1 MALATATTTPLISAD
16 APGRMSRARRAAGQ
30 AVIVIAALA
39 VIVLLAWPGIIAH
52 VGPTV
57 TGDDILRGPSAAHWF
72 GTDQLGRDVFSRTI
86 YGARPVLIASLLG
99 VVLATV
105 AGVGIGLAAGTAPR
119 WLNSVIMRIVDVL
132 LAIPVLMIA
141 LILIATAGSGVRSIV
156 IAIGVAFTPGFA
168 RIVEA
173 SVRKL
178 RSAEYVQA
186 ARVFGSSPARTSVRH
201 LLPNLLTEV
210 VVLGTSAIGWAV
222 LTATTLSFLGLGVQ
236 LPQPDWGTDLA
247 AGATNLATSWW
258 LSVFPGLAITVTIL
272 AANFIGDYL
281 LTAADP
287 GGGLRRAHDLRAM
300 LLGRRKPAARPAAGI
315 PAAGGATAGGATADG
330 ATAGGA
336 QAEPPAGGP
345 QAGGTA

>member
-1 MALATATTTPLISAD
+1 MALATATTTPVIGPDDTAGPSAV
-16 APGRMSRARRAAGQ
+16 RRAIGQ
-30 AVIVIAALA
+30 AGIVIAIAA
-39 VIVLLAWPGIIAH
+39 VVVLLAAPGIIAR

-57 TGDDILRGPSAAHWF
+57 TGTDILRAPSGAHWF

-86 YGARPVLIASLLG
+86 YGAGPVLVASLLG

-105 AGVGIGLAAGTAPR
+105 AGVAIGLAAGTAPR
-119 WLNSVIMRIVDVL
+119 WLNSVLMRIVDVL

-168 RIVEA
+168 RVVEA
-173 SVRKL
+173 SVRQL

-186 ARVFGSSPARTSVRH
+186 ARVFGSGAARTSFRH
-201 LLPNLLTEV
+201 LLPNLMTEV

-236 LPQPDWGTDLA
+236 LPQPDWGSDLA

-281 LTAADP
+281 LTALDP
-287 GGGLRRAHDLRAM
+287 RVGRRPAHDLRAM
-300 LLGRRKPAARPAAGI
+300 FLGRRGRAGRARAGAAR
-315 PAAGGATAGGATADG
+315 
-330 ATAGGA
+330 
-336 QAEPPAGGP
+336 
-345 QAGGTA
+345 

>member
-1 MALATATTTPLISAD
+1 MALATATTTPLISTD
-16 APGRMSRARRAAGQ
+16 APGRPSAARRAGGQ
-30 AVIVIAALA
+30 AVIAIAAVA
-39 VIVLLAWPGIIAH
+39 VVVLLAAPGLIAR
-52 VGPTV
+52 VGPTA
-57 TGDDILRGPSAAHWF
+57 TGNDILSGPSAAHWF

-86 YGARPVLIASLLG
+86 YGARPVLAASLLG
-99 VVLATV
+99 VLLATV

-119 WLNSVIMRIVDVL
+119 WLNSVIMRIIDVL

-168 RIVEA
+168 RVVEA
-173 SVRKL
+173 SVRRL
-178 RSAEYVQA
+178 RSVEYVQA
-186 ARVFGSSPARTSVRH
+186 ARVFGSSPVRTSLRH

-236 LPQPDWGTDLA
+236 LPQPDWGSDLA

-281 LTAADP
+281 LAVTDP
-287 GGGLRRAHDLRAM
+287 GGGLRPVAGLRAM
-300 LLGRRKPAARPAAGI
+300 LTGRRAARGLR
-315 PAAGGATAGGATADG
+315 AAGGPAGPGGLGGGGNSAGGAR
-330 ATAGGA
+330 
-336 QAEPPAGGP
+336 
-345 QAGGTA
+345 

>member
-1 MALATATTTPLISAD
+1 MALATATTTPLISTD
-16 APGRMSRARRAAGQ
+16 TPGRRSRARRAIGQ

-52 VGPTV
+52 VAPTA
-57 TGDDILRGPSAAHWF
+57 TGDDILAGPGAAHWF

-86 YGARPVLIASLLG
+86 YGARPVLVASLLG

-119 WLNSVIMRIVDVL
+119 WLNSVIMRVVDVL

-186 ARVFGSSPARTSVRH
+186 AKVFGSTPARTSVRH

-281 LTAADP
+281 LAAADP
-287 GGGLRRAHDLRAM
+287 GGGLRRAHHQRAM
-300 LLGRRKPAARPAAGI
+300 LMGRRKPPPAPAPKAAAGTT
-315 PAAGGATAGGATADG
+315 AAGTTA
-330 ATAGGA
+330 AGT
-336 QAEPPAGGP
+336 QAEPPQAGDP
-345 QAGGTA
+345 QAGGAS